1 MKQII
6 VFLPML
12 LFIGCAS
19 NRGLVERLMR
29 TEPAKFDDIIKNR
42 HRYEVQILYTQ
53 IDRDENN
60 RPSFKSFSFNLDSTE
75 YFYPASTVKLP
86 LVLLSF
92 EKLNEL
98 KVDGLDMN
106 TTIFHDSCYS
116 GQISARMD
124 STSES
129 GLPSVSHYSK
139 KILVVSDNDA
149 YNRLYEFMG
158 QKRVNQ
164 RMTELGFSDVR
175 IIHRLERPLSRD
187 QNRHTEAVRFLDGE
201 KIIYQQP
208 MLVNELMTVR
218 KPVYKGKGFMRNDS
232 VINKSFDF
240 TYKNFYPLTAQQKLL
255 KRIVFPETTP
265 GEKLFRITEEQRKF
279 VLKYMSQLPGETTFP
294 AYYRDTT
301 YYDAYCKF
309 LMYGSERGKI
319 PDHIRIFNK
328 VGDAYGYLIDNAYIV
343 DFKNNVEFMLS
354 AVINTNVDEIYN
366 DGKYE
371 YEKLGFPFMKDL
383 GTLIYQYELKRTRKH
398 TPDLSEFK
406 MTYDRQLR

>member
-1 MKQII
+1 MKQRI

-406 MTYDRQLR
+406 FI